1 MYVDACSGP
10 LYMPW
15 HLHEGWRTTCGN
27 QFFLSSH
34 QMVPGIEVPSS
45 GLAASAFTQ
54 QAITLPH
61 LPFYI
66 YLFVCTCLD
75 AHVTWCT
82 YSGQKTTYKSW
93 FSSST
98 MWDFQKT
105 QVESSFT
112 HQVIFCLPADSPNPH
127 FWNKVSNWNIGLAPA
142 IHLSPLPSTGI
153 ISAMG

>member
-1 MYVDACSGP
+1 MSVYMYVHACSGP

-112 HQVIFCLPADSPNPH
+112 HRVIFCLPADSPNPH
-127 FWNKVSNWNIGLAPA
+127 F
-142 IHLSPLPSTGI
+142 
-153 ISAMG
+153 